1 MTIEKLRKEYELNPS
16 TFTMT
21 FESFLVDRLD
31 KLQSENTKLK
41 IGWDHDKKVLASWK
55 ETAQRVTKERQS
67 LQAENAELKRDI
79 NVYENALKKIEVD
92 SGIAL
97 LGDDQHY
104 NKPLK

>member
-1 MTIEKLRKEYELNPS
+1 MNREERIDKLRKSYGYSSLLAPQA
-16 TFTMT
+16 
-21 FESFLVDRLD
+21 LD
-31 KLQSENTKLK
+31 YAEDLEDTVLK
-41 IGWDHDKKVLASWK
+41 
-55 ETAQRVTKERQS
+55 

>member
-1 MTIEKLRKEYELNPS
+1 MSKYGFNGRWLFKIRYNSRIGYED
-16 TFTMT
+16 TCKI
-21 FESFLVDRLD
+21 V
-31 KLQSENTKLK
+31 LK
-41 IGWDHDKKVLASWK
+41 
-55 ETAQRVTKERQS
+55 